1 MTRVLITTVPAAGH
15 VRPTAPIARQL
26 VASGHEVIWYGGR
39 RFRPMIERTGARFI
53 PITADLRFDPDG
65 DALES
70 TDGDRSAD
78 GIRGLQA
85 VVDDIFVA
93 SIPAYAADL
102 EPHFDAVAPD
112 VVLTDHTFMA
122 SALLARRRDI
132 PTVVFALGPLAV
144 SSIDTAPFGTGL
156 APSSSAPG
164 RLRNRL
170 LALLVQ
176 RVLLRRAQS
185 AARRIVADMGA
196 GPFPGFF
203 ADWSLYLADRY
214 MQAGAPEFEYPRSD
228 LPRRID
234 FIGITDQKGVD
245 GFDPPAWWPDVE
257 QARAAGTPVV
267 VTTQGSAS
275 TKHNQLL
282 LPTVEA
288 LAGRDVL
295 HVATTVTR
303 DPEDVLP
310 ANRRPANL
318 RLERFVPFTE
328 LLPFA
333 DLLITNGGFGG
344 VQTSL
349 SFGVPLVVAG
359 RTEDKMET
367 NARVKWTATGISVDE
382 DEPST
387 TALGRAVDRVLA
399 DEAFRANAVRFRDVY
414 ARYDGAATAAGIIV
428 DTARDC
434 GTALR

>member
-1 MTRVLITTVPAAGH
+1 MPAAGH
-15 VRPTAPIARQL
+15 VRPTVPIARQL
-26 VASGHEVIWYGGR
+26 VATGHEVVWYGGR
-39 RFRPMIERTGARFI
+39 RFRSMIERTGARCV
-53 PITADLRFDPDG
+53 PIAADLRFDPDG

-70 TDGDRSAD
+70 TDGDRTGG
-78 GIRGLQA
+78 GIRELQA
-85 VVDDIFVA
+85 VVYEIFVA

-102 EPHFDAVAPD
+102 EQHIDSVAPD

-122 SALLARRRDI
+122 SPLLARRRGI

-156 APSSSAPG
+156 APSSSTLG
-164 RLRNRL
+164 RLRNRA

-176 RVLLRRAQS
+176 RVLRRRAQS

-214 MQAGAPEFEYPRSD
+214 LQAGTPEFEYPRSD
-228 LPRRID
+228 LPRPID

-245 GFDPPAWWPDVE
+245 QFEPPAWWTDVE
-257 QARAAGTPVV
+257 RASASGVPIV

-275 TKHNQLL
+275 TKHEQLL
-282 LPTVEA
+282 LPAVEA

-303 DPEDVLP
+303 EPEDVLP
-310 ANRRPANL
+310 AARHPVNL
-318 RLERFVPFTE
+318 RLARFVQFTE
-328 LLPFA
+328 LLPHA
-333 DLLITNGGFGG
+333 DLLVTNGGYGG

-367 NARVKWTATGISVDE
+367 NARIRWSGTGISVGVT
-382 DEPST
+382 SW
-387 TALGRAVDRVLA
+387 
-399 DEAFRANAVRFRDVY
+399 Y
-414 ARYDGAATAAGIIV
+414 
-428 DTARDC
+428 C
-434 GTALR
+434 